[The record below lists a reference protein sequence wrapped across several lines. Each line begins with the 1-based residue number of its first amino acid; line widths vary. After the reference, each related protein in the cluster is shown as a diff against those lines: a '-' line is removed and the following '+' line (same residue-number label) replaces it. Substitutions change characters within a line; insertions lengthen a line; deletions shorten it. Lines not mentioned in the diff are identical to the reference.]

1 MSRSE
6 PFCNRSVAARRVL
19 SPFAG
24 LRRGDLTYSTLEI
37 GRVGGCR
44 CAVRTRSSAVAYV
57 ERNAVE
63 LARAC
68 DRRPRVVIVGE

>member
-37 GRVGGCR
+37 GRVGGLPLHGGRDRAR
-44 CAVRTRSSAVAYV
+44 CVRPAQ
-57 ERNAVE
+57 AVE